1 MNKKFF
7 MLPVLLALPLSANP
21 QIKEGSVEVS
31 PFVGFN
37 FFDKNQNLKD
47 HLELGG
53 RLGYNVT
60 KHFAL
65 EGTLEFINTNV
76 SDKSITAY
84 RSGQFRSPMD
94 KVDLYFYHLDA
105 LFSFRPDERVNPF
118 ITFGFGG
125 AHYGPKI
132 SDRDMSTVDVG
143 VGAKV
148 WLAERFAL
156 RFDLR
161 DNFVTEVSP
170 WQKGYQNL
178 SAAVGLVFSFGG
190 KKKATPPPEVVYV
203 PAPAPPPEVV
213 YVPVAT
219 PAPPPVVIYTPAP
232 APVVV
237 PRTIILDEATL
248 HFANGKAVLSVE
260 GRDAIHKVAREL
272 KEIKGPYKLVISGHT
287 SKVGTAK
294 FNLQLSKDRAAVVA
308 KVLVDAGIP
317 ASDIRSEGLSFSK
330 PRVKEVTKKDQ
341 AMNRRVE
348 IDIQTKAPNVEIR
361 DKQTPVVE

>member
-1 MNKKFF
+1 VNKKFF

-105 LFSFRPDERVNPF
+105 LFNFRPDERFNPF

-148 WLAERFAL
+148 WIAERVAI

-190 KKKATPPPEVVYV
+190 KKKATPAPEVVYV

-232 APVVV
+232 APAVV
-237 PRTIILDEATL
+237 PKTIILDEATL
-248 HFANGKAVLSVE
+248 HFANGKAVLSSE

-272 KEIKGPYKLVISGHT
+272 KEIKGPYNLVISGHT
-287 SKVGTAK
+287 SKVGSAK
-294 FNLQLSKDRAAVVA
+294 FNQQLSKERADVVA

-317 ASDIRSEGLSFSK
+317 ASDIRTEGLSFSK
-330 PRVKEVTKKDQ
+330 PRVKEVTKQDQ

-348 IDIQTKAPNVEIR
+348 IDIQTKAPNVEMR